1 MKHRGRKNVYDLIEP
16 AALRPQLADVPRRT
30 RSPPAPNHL
39 GEPECQIWKR
49 TFSEY
54 YLATDLAVDDL
65 RTALEAHQRA
75 REAREAIERDGMT
88 VVGRDNQMKPHPLLA
103 VERDA
108 RAQWL
113 AAIKQLGIEL

>member
-1 MKHRGRKNVYDLIEP
+1 M
-16 AALRPQLADVPRRT
+16 LRPQLADVPRRT
-30 RSPPAPNHL
+30 RSPTPPNHL
-39 GEPECQIWKR
+39 GEPECEIWKH

-54 YLATDLAVDDL
+54 DLSTDIAVDVL
-65 RTALEAHQRA
+65 RTALEAHRRA